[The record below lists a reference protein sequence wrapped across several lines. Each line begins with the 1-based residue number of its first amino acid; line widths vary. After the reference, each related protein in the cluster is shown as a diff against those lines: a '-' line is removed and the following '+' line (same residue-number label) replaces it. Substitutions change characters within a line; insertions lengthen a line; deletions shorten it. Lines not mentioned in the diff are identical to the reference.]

1 LIGKIGGEKMAY
13 MHIDDKVVPYL
24 EILLDCIKLN
34 GEDIEK
40 QIKRITSD
48 TDLMGE
54 CLEENFLAF
63 KLHSKKVRDEYERA
77 VTEELE
83 KSEKVWE
90 KCNDLIQE
98 SRPKIQKV
106 KNEMN
111 ELLKEITDIDK
122 AFDSVSVYKAERLIE
137 LIEKFNH
144 MPADEKQLFAKLME
158 INK

>member
-1 LIGKIGGEKMAY
+1 MAY

-24 EILLDCIKLN
+24 EILLDCIKLR
-34 GEDIEK
+34 GEDIET

-63 KLHSKKVRDEYERA
+63 KLHSKKVRGEYDKA

-83 KSEKVWE
+83 KSEKLWE
-90 KCNDLIQE
+90 KCDNLIHE
-98 SRPKIQKV
+98 SRPKIEKI

-111 ELLKEITDIDK
+111 SLLGVIKKIDEEL
-122 AFDSVSVYKAERLIE
+122 DSVSIYKAARMIE
-137 LIEKFNH
+137 LIEKFNA
-144 MPADEKQLFAKLME
+144 MSGEDKKLIAKILKE
-158 INK
+158 SKNY

>member
-1 LIGKIGGEKMAY
+1 MAY

-90 KCNDLIQE
+90 KCDDLIQE

>member
-1 LIGKIGGEKMAY
+1 MAY

-24 EILLDCIKLN
+24 EILLDCIKLRSD
-34 GEDIEK
+34 DIET

-63 KLHSKKVRDEYERA
+63 KLHSKKVRDEYEKA

-90 KCNDLIQE
+90 RCDSLIHE
-98 SRPKIQKV
+98 SRPKFEKIKS
-106 KNEMN
+106 EMN
-111 ELLKEITDIDK
+111 GLLK
-122 AFDSVSVYKAERLIE
+122 
-137 LIEKFNH
+137 
-144 MPADEKQLFAKLME
+144 
-158 INK
+158 

>member
-1 LIGKIGGEKMAY
+1 MAY

-34 GEDIEK
+34 GEDIDK

-63 KLHSKKVRDEYERA
+63 KLHSKKVRDEYEKA

-90 KCNDLIQE
+90 RCDSLIHE
-98 SRPKIQKV
+98 SRPKLAKV
-106 KNEMN
+106 KNEMDG
-111 ELLKEITDIDK
+111 LLKEIVEINK
-122 AFDSVSVYKAERLIE
+122 AFDNISIYKVERLLE
-137 LIEKFNH
+137 LLDKFYY

-158 INK
+158 IGNQN